1 MKLYRSN
8 LILKDVFFYRL
19 ASLFLLIVFTTT
31 TLVFPAFGEENAK
44 KKWANQT
51 ELTLI
56 QTKGNSDVETFQFKN
71 KLTNNYTETLSSE
84 LNFEM
89 LYSRAQEITSAER
102 YAASARMDYKLGPK
116 LSSALNLG
124 WKRDVFAHINGRY
137 SVGPILTYRFLDG
150 PNHFFKTEANLDYVY
165 EEYTDDIE
173 DDFDTEDDFLS
184 AGLLAAYEWVLSE
197 TVKFTQSVKG
207 FRDFKTH
214 ENYQIESITA
224 LIAKLNSYFSLK
236 TSYQINH
243 VTDPTPEETTGKT
256 DTILTVSLV
265 ADF

>member
-1 MKLYRSN
+1 LKLYRSN

-56 QTKGNSDVETFQFKN
+56 QTKGNSDVETLQFKN
-71 KLTNNYTETLSSE
+71 KLTNNYTEALSSE
-84 LNFEM
+84 LNFETF
-89 LYSRAQEITSAER
+89 YSRAKNETLAER
-102 YAASARMDYKLGPK
+102 YAAAGRMDYKLGPK
-116 LSSALNLG
+116 LSTALNLG
-124 WKRDVFAHINGRY
+124 WKRDVFAGLDGRY
-137 SVGPILTYRFLDG
+137 SVGPILTYRFIDG

-165 EEYTDDIE
+165 EEYIDNTD
-173 DDFDTEDDFLS
+173 DDFLS

-207 FRDFKTH
+207 FRDFKTK

-243 VTDPTPEETTGKT
+243 VTDPTPETKGKT
-256 DTILTVSLV
+256 DTILAVSLV

>member
-8 LILKDVFFYRL
+8 HILKDVIFYRL
-19 ASLFLLIVFTTT
+19 ASFFLLLAFTTAIF
-31 TLVFPAFGEENAK
+31 VFPAFGEENAK

-56 QTKGNSDVETFQFKN
+56 QTKGNSDLETFQFKN
-71 KLTNNYTETLSSE
+71 KLTNSYTETLSSE
-84 LNFEM
+84 LKFET
-89 LYSRAQEITSAER
+89 LFSRAQEKTLAER
-102 YAASARMDYKLGPK
+102 YAAAGRMDYKLGPK
-116 LSSALNLG
+116 LSTALNLG
-124 WKRDVFAHINGRY
+124 WKRDVFASLDGRY
-137 SVGPILTYRFLDG
+137 SLGPILTFRFIDG

-165 EEYTDDIE
+165 EEYTN
-173 DDFDTEDDFLS
+173 DTNDDFLS
-184 AGLLAAYEWVLSE
+184 AGLLAAYEWVLSK

-207 FRDFKTH
+207 FRDFKTK

-236 TSYQINH
+236 TSYQVNH
-243 VTDPTPEETTGKT
+243 VTDPTPETTGKT